1 MLPFLLVLAITAS
14 IHAYRQD
21 LAKLPNGNS
30 YGLTLGH
37 PGGNTKVPTKLA
49 SSFYAAG
56 QTWNKA
62 FCMADADGDGQS
74 NGLEMGD
81 PCCRWSIGQ
90 TPQFT
95 TGLSDPNSAAST
107 TTNTMQSCIMLNAKR
122 SDLGNPGP
130 GVCACNGNIFDV
142 GSCDS
147 ADCYNLCDKRGLGHG
162 VCTTK
167 FKANANANANAKLQC
182 AVCTQALQLDLAK
195 PSDNAVEFTLTSVK
209 SCKDATQDDAQKVLC
224 VETLLKNADQL
235 VMDQK
240 NGIAPMQ
247 SCMNLGLMCMAPTQP
262 PPTKAPPTKAPT
274 GAPTAAPITPTAA
287 PSAPPTVAPTVPPT
301 KFPTA
306 PPPPRTNSML
316 PGPGVCACGKARIDV
331 NSCDSAEC
339 YEACDKKN
347 LGHGVCATKKAL
359 QTVSTATV
367 IPATVT
373 ESSIVVPVAIS
384 AGMAILITL
393 AAWRYYTHKK
403 EKEVLLQSNDD
414 DFHALPDI
422 VY

>member
-1 MLPFLLVLAITAS
+1 MLRFLSALFVIAS
-14 IHAYRQD
+14 AHAYRQD

-49 SSFYAAG
+49 STFYGAG
-56 QTWNKA
+56 QTWSKA

-81 PCCRWSIGQ
+81 PCCRWSVGQ
-90 TPQFT
+90 APQFT
-95 TGLSDPNSAAST
+95 TGLSDPNSAASMT
-107 TTNTMQSCIMLNAKR
+107 VNTMSSCIMANQQG
-122 SDLGNPGP
+122 LGNPGP

-167 FKANANANANAKLQC
+167 YRAVREVQPVDANANAKLQC
-182 AVCTQALQLDLAK
+182 AVCVQALQLDLAK
-195 PSDNAVEFTLTSVK
+195 PSDNAAEFSLTSVK
-209 SCKDATQDDAQKVLC
+209 SCKDATQDDDQKLRC
-224 VETLLKNADQL
+224 VAALIKNADQL

-240 NGIAPMQ
+240 NGVAPIQ

-262 PPTKAPPTKAPT
+262 PTGAPTKAPPTKAPT
-274 GAPTAAPITPTAA
+274 AAPTTAAPTPTAA
-287 PSAPPTVAPTVPPT
+287 PSAAPT

-316 PGPGVCACGKARIDV
+316 PGAGVCACDKARIDV

-347 LGHGVCATKKAL
+347 LGHGVCVTKKAL
-359 QTVSTATV
+359 QTVSTV
-367 IPATVT
+367 PATAT
-373 ESSIVVPVAIS
+373 ESSIVVPVAVS
-384 AGMAILITL
+384 AGTALLLTF

-403 EKEVLLQSNDD
+403 EKEALLQTNDD